1 MKTEFKKSRL
11 SLVISN
17 KEIDS
22 RNDVGNFH
30 ELRAYLCPPP
40 GRFSWVL
47 MLILGLWALSALAE
61 EDFRYR
67 YVSLEDAVLPPG
79 FLFFD
84 PIAINDSGRVYGTLY
99 DETDIIYVAVYEDGV
114 VTIINPGFTVAAN
127 ESGTVGGAVVND
139 PDNFLTQAALFRG
152 SQVELIPANTEFDYV
167 IDLNDSG
174 TAIVASSEY
183 FLYKNG
189 KTTALDFG
197 PNALP
202 YLFLHVNN
210 EGTVSGTNSISSGH
224 NRGILLDTKAGKTTQ
239 LDPLP
244 TESDSWAVDINNS
257 GKVLGY
263 SFVSG
268 GTERIGLWDK
278 KGKFKT
284 YFVEG
289 TPEFPTISNFL
300 AFNDNNLIVI
310 TSTSDGKSYLVTKPG
325 GVRLNVADSVEN
337 MPADQKLSKILDINN
352 KGDMIGYSLSSYFVT
367 DTYLLQRIDDDD

>member
-1 MKTEFKKSRL
+1 MNTVVPKRHL
-11 SLVISN
+11 SLVVNN
-17 KEIDS
+17 KENDTKRKTRDFQEASNFAESASS
-22 RNDVGNFH
+22 RFGW
-30 ELRAYLCPPP
+30 L
-40 GRFSWVL
+40 L
-47 MLILGLWALSALAE
+47 MLVLGLWALSALAE
-61 EDFRYR
+61 ENFRYR
-67 YVSLEDAVLPPG
+67 YVSFNDAVLPPG

-84 PIAINDSGRVYGTLY
+84 PVAINDSGRVYGTLY

-139 PDNFLTQAALFRG
+139 PVNFTTQAVLFRG
-152 SQVELIPANTEFDYV
+152 AQVELIPADTEFSSV

-174 TAIVASSEY
+174 TALAASSEY

-202 YLFLHVNN
+202 YLFLHINN

-224 NRGILLDTKAGKTTQ
+224 NRGILLDTKTGKTTQ

-244 TESDSWAVDINNS
+244 TEPDSWAVDINNS

-263 SFVSG
+263 SFISG

-289 TPEFPTISNFL
+289 TPEYPTISNRL
-300 AFNDNNLIVI
+300 VFNDNHLIVI
-310 TSTSDGKSYLVTKPG
+310 TSTSDGKSYLVTEP
-325 GVRLNVADSVEN
+325 GVRLNVADRVKN
-337 MPADQKLSKILDINN
+337 MPEDQRLSVIFDINN
-352 KGDMIGYSLSSYFVT
+352 KGDMIGYSTSSYFVT
-367 DTYLLQRIDDDD
+367 DSYLLQRIDDDD